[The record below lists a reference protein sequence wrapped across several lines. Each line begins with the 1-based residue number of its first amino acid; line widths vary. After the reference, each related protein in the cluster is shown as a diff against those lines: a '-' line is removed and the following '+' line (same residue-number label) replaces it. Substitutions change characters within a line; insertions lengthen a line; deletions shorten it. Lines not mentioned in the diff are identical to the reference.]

1 MPYDLNERAII
12 VILIAKFDE
21 SFTLVRRELEKRNWK
36 KYQL

>member
-21 SFTLVRRELEKRNWK
+21 SFTLDRRELKKEIGK
-36 KYQL
+36 KYQV